1 LLKQTLVLAVLWCL
15 AIALT
20 MAMVLGLGEGR
31 FQ

>member
-1 LLKQTLVLAVLWCL
+1 MIVAVVWCL